1 LSLYLSL
8 EYYTVESFKFIKKF
22 CGESLATNKNF
33 FLFLG
38 PSASWDIFMYVRG
51 RTELYTVM
59 DTVIYPKEDAG
70 MDAKEG
76 AKM

>member
-1 LSLYLSL
+1 LSL

-22 CGESLATNKNF
+22 CEESLATNKNF
-33 FLFLG
+33 FSFLG
-38 PSASWDIFMYVRG
+38 PSAGWDIFMYARG
-51 RTELYTVM
+51 RTELYTV
-59 DTVIYPKEDAG
+59 IYTGMGAG

>member
-1 LSLYLSL
+1 
-8 EYYTVESFKFIKKF
+8 
-22 CGESLATNKNF
+22 
-33 FLFLG
+33 
-38 PSASWDIFMYVRG
+38 MYVRG